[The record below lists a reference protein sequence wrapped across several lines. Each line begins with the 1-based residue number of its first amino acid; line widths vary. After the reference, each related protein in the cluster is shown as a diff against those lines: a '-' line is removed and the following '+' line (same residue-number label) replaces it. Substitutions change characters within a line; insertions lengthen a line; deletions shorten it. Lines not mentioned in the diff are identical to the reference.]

1 MSSKSSLNKY
11 KQITITITTAI
22 TSTLVGIIGRL
33 MSMSYV
39 QFMIEARVTFEDY
52 TEPVVVIAY

>member
-22 TSTLVGIIGRL
+22 TSTLVN
-33 MSMSYV
+33 
-39 QFMIEARVTFEDY
+39 IECWQYCRCRQYAKGCPKGFLPY
-52 TEPVVVIAY
+52 